1 LKIETTPRDDHQV
14 KMVVHIE
21 ADQFEK
27 SMHQAAR
34 KIANRIKIPGFRP
47 GKAPYDM
54 VIRNVG
60 EEGVRS
66 EAIDLLIDEVYPA
79 ALKEANLTP
88 GAMGK
93 IETISEETPPVI
105 EFLVP
110 LEPEVKLGDYH
121 TIRKEYKPPVV
132 EQKDVDEFI
141 DRLRMNYAT
150 SEPVEREAQRGDIVY
165 LTLAGNLI
173 NPAEGENAILLKEGS
188 YPVLIS
194 EKNGNDNDWPFS
206 GFSEALIGKTVGYEG
221 LTDHQ
226 YPDDSSLDNMRGKHV
241 EFKYKVDSVK
251 KLILPDLDEAFIQ
264 MLGEQKS
271 VDEFIKSVK
280 ENLELRNKNEYD
292 RDYSNELVDEIC
304 KTATVK
310 YPPQLVEDEIEE
322 LLKSLE
328 HDLSHQKLDLA
339 TYLKTRN
346 LEKEAFIESEV
357 KPAAIQRLER
367 SLVMDE
373 FTRLE
378 DIKLDMAKW
387 DEAVNDTARNL
398 SYSTDINQLRKKMS
412 RDQLSQA
419 VTYETANR
427 LMNQQIFDR
436 MKDIATGHYTKPV
449 DEKPAE
455 EKKPVKT
462 SAVKKTTKKA
472 EATPETQKEDK

>member
-21 ADQFEK
+21 ADKFEK

-34 KIANRIKIPGFRP
+34 KIANRVKIPGFRP

-54 VIRNVG
+54 IIRNVG
-60 EEGVRS
+60 EDGVKN
-66 EAIDLLIDEVYPA
+66 EALDLLVDDIYPT
-79 ALKEANLTP
+79 ALKESNITP

-93 IETISEETPPVI
+93 LDNISEEMPPVF

-110 LEPEVKLGDYH
+110 LAPEVKLGDYLA
-121 TIRKEYKPPVV
+121 IRKEYKIPIV
-132 EQKDVDEFI
+132 EQKDVDDFI

-150 SEPVEREAQRGDIVY
+150 SEPVEREVQRGDIVY
-165 LTLAGNLI
+165 LTLSGSLV
-173 NPAEGENAILLKEGS
+173 NPAEGENANLLKEGS
-188 YPVLIS
+188 YPVLVP
-194 EKNGNDNDWPFS
+194 EKTGNDNDWPFP
-206 GFSEALIGKTVGYEG
+206 GFSESLIGKTVGAEG
-221 LTDHQ
+221 TATHD
-226 YPDDSSLDNMRGKHV
+226 YPDDSNLDNLRGKNV
-241 EFKYKVDSVK
+241 EFKYKIESIK

-264 MLGEQKS
+264 TLGEQKS
-271 VDEFIKSVK
+271 VDEFVKSVK
-280 ENLELRNKNEYD
+280 DNLELRVKNDYD
-292 RDYSNELVDEIC
+292 RDYSNDLVDEIC

-328 HDLSHQKLDLA
+328 HDLSHQKMDLQ

-373 FTRLE
+373 FTHAE
-378 DIKLDMAKW
+378 NIKLDMAKW
-387 DEAVNDTARNL
+387 DEAVNETAREL
-398 SYSTDINQLRKKMS
+398 SYSSDINTLRKKMS

-419 VTYETANR
+419 VTYETTNR

-436 MKDIATGHYTKPV
+436 MKAIATGTYTKPV
-449 DEKPAE
+449 EERPAE
-455 EKKPVKT
+455 EKKNED
-462 SAVKKTTKKA
+462 SSSSKKSTGKA
-472 EATPETQKEDK
+472 KAKPETEK

>member
-21 ADQFEK
+21 ADKFEK

-34 KIANRIKIPGFRP
+34 KIANRVKIPGFRP

-54 VIRNVG
+54 IIRNVG
-60 EEGVRS
+60 EDGVKN
-66 EAIDLLIDEVYPA
+66 EALDLLVDDIYPT
-79 ALKEANLTP
+79 ALKESNITP

-93 IETISEETPPVI
+93 LDNISEEMPPVF

-110 LEPEVKLGDYH
+110 LAPEVKLGDYLA
-121 TIRKEYKPPVV
+121 IRK
-132 EQKDVDEFI
+132 VDDFI

-150 SEPVEREAQRGDIVY
+150 SEPVEREVQRGDIVY
-165 LTLAGNLI
+165 LTLSGSLV
-173 NPAEGENAILLKEGS
+173 NPAEGENANLLKEGS
-188 YPVLIS
+188 YPVLVP
-194 EKNGNDNDWPFS
+194 EKTGNDNDWPFP
-206 GFSEALIGKTVGYEG
+206 GFSESLIGKTVGAEG
-221 LTDHQ
+221 TATHD
-226 YPDDSSLDNMRGKHV
+226 YPDDSNLDNLRGKNV
-241 EFKYKVDSVK
+241 EFKYKIESIK

-264 MLGEQKS
+264 TLGEQKS
-271 VDEFIKSVK
+271 VDEFVKSVK
-280 ENLELRNKNEYD
+280 DNLELRVKNDYD
-292 RDYSNELVDEIC
+292 RDYSNDLVDEIC

-328 HDLSHQKLDLA
+328 HDLSHQKMDLQ

-373 FTRLE
+373 FTHAE
-378 DIKLDMAKW
+378 NIKLDMAKW
-387 DEAVNDTARNL
+387 DEAVNETAREL
-398 SYSTDINQLRKKMS
+398 SYSSDINTLRKKMS

-436 MKDIATGHYTKPV
+436 MKAIATGTYTKPV
-449 DEKPAE
+449 EEQPAE
-455 EKKPVKT
+455 EKKNEK
-462 SAVKKTTKKA
+462 SSSSKKSTGKA
-472 EATPETQKEDK
+472 KAKPETEK

>member
-1 LKIETTPRDDHQV
+1 
-14 KMVVHIE
+14 MVVHIE

-34 KIANRIKIPGFRP
+34 KIANRVKIPGFRP

-54 VIRNVG
+54 IIRNVG
-60 EEGVRS
+60 EDGVKN
-66 EAIDLLIDEVYPA
+66 EALDLLIDEIYPM
-79 ALKEANLTP
+79 ALKESNITP

-93 IETISEETPPVI
+93 LENISEEMPPVF

-110 LEPEVKLGDYH
+110 LAPEIKLGDYH
-121 TIRKEYKPPVV
+121 TIRKEYKTPIV

-150 SEPVEREAQRGDIVY
+150 SEPVEREVQRGDIVY
-165 LTLAGNLI
+165 LTLSGSLV
-173 NPAEGENAILLKEGS
+173 NPAEDENANLLKEGS
-188 YPVLIS
+188 YPVLVP
-194 EKNGNDNDWPFS
+194 EKTGNDNDWPFP
-206 GFSEALIGKTVGYEG
+206 GFSESLIGKSVGAEG
-221 LTDHQ
+221 TATHD
-226 YPDDSSLDNMRGKHV
+226 YPDDSNLDNFRGKNV
-241 EFKYKVDSVK
+241 EYKYKIESVK

-264 MLGEQKS
+264 TLGEQKS
-271 VDEFIKSVK
+271 VDEFVKSVK
-280 ENLELRNKNEYD
+280 DNLGLRVKNEYD
-292 RDYSNELVDEIC
+292 RDYSNDLVGEIC

-328 HDLSHQKLDLA
+328 HDLSHQKMDLP

-346 LEKEAFIESEV
+346 LEKAAFIESEV

-373 FTRLE
+373 FTHAE
-378 DIKLDMAKW
+378 NIKLDMAKW
-387 DEAVNDTARNL
+387 DEAVNETAREL
-398 SYSTDINQLRKKMS
+398 SYSSDINTLRKKMS

-436 MKDIATGHYTKPV
+436 LKAIATGTYTKP
-449 DEKPAE
+449 DEEQPAE
-455 EKKPVKT
+455 EKKTEKP
-462 SAVKKTTKKA
+462 SSSKKSTGRAKA
-472 EATPETQKEDK
+472 KPETEKETK